1 MSQTNSYYFFII
13 YNQYEVGLIRVM
25 LDSEDMM
32 VGKISPLLILP
43 EYENNGLAQMALLEI
58 EHKFY
63 NVKEWHVDTIKQE
76 SKLLHLY
83 TKSGYRFTGHA
94 EVHIKEAMD
103 LVFLIK
109 YI

>member
-1 MSQTNSYYFFII
+1 
-13 YNQYEVGLIRVM
+13 
-25 LDSEDMM
+25 MM

-76 SKLLHLY
+76 NKLLHLY
-83 TKSGYRFTGHA
+83 IKSGYKVTDQA
-94 EVHIKEAMD
+94 EVHIKEAME

-109 YI
+109 YV